1 MVYLGVHDGHNA
13 SACLVRDGRIEFAIQ
28 EERLTGVKNE
38 FGYPGRAVA
47 ACLEHGRITPNDV
60 AAVAFATLR
69 HTPSRH
75 RSVDQRAAFARERTA
90 RGLFRRLC
98 LWYPYYRL
106 ASDLGWRERLANA
119 ERSGFRP
126 EQAVRFEHHLCHA
139 ATAYYGMRRDP
150 GRPYLVV
157 TCDGHGDL
165 TSAGV
170 WRVEAGRFE
179 RLGHTPFDH
188 SLGAIYGQITGAL
201 GFTPLEHEYK
211 LMGMAPYAAR
221 RHAEAILARLRRVLV
236 LDGAELRFR
245 RGTLLP
251 TMALSRRM
259 MGLIRGER
267 IDNVCAALQEFTE
280 EMLVGLVRAAV
291 ERSGVSHVLCA
302 GGVFMNVKANKRIME
317 LDGVD
322 WLGVFPS
329 CGDETLSMGACW
341 LAQAEASGDGGAA
354 IEPLGPFYLGGDVT
368 DEACRAAL
376 AGSPH
381 RVERLDDPE
390 AEVARL
396 LAAGKIVA
404 RCRGR
409 MEFGARALCN
419 RSILADPRDHDVVRV
434 INRMVK
440 KRDFWMPFA
449 PAVRRE
455 RLDEYFVNPK
465 ALSSPYMMLTFD
477 SRRENFRDLIAAV
490 HNADLTARPQVVERD
505 HNPDVYRLLQLF
517 ESLTGRGVV
526 LNTSFNLHGFPI
538 VAGPREALH
547 VFDNSGL
554 EHLNVGNWLVSKR

>member
-13 SACLVRDGRIEFAIQ
+13 SACLVRNGRIEFAVQ

-38 FGYPGRAVA
+38 LGWPARAVE
-47 ACLEHGRITPNDV
+47 ACLAHAGIAPGDV
-60 AAVAFATLR
+60 SALAFATLR
-69 HTPSRH
+69 HTPGRH
-75 RSVDQRAAFARERTA
+75 RSHDQHRAFQREVTA
-90 RGLFRRLC
+90 RGLARRVGV
-98 LWYPYYRL
+98 WYPYYRFHEN
-106 ASDLGWRERLANA
+106 LGWGERLANA
-119 ERSGFRP
+119 GRAGFSRER
-126 EQAVRFEHHLCHA
+126 AVRFEHHLCHA
-139 ATAYYGMRRDP
+139 ATAYWGMRRSHD
-150 GRPYLVV
+150 RPYLVV

-165 TSAGV
+165 TAASV

-188 SLGAIYGQITGAL
+188 SLGAIYGQVTGAL

-211 LMGMAPYAAR
+211 LMGMAPYASR
-221 RHAEAILARLRRVLV
+221 KHAAHLVRELRDVLA
-236 LDGAELRFR
+236 LDEDGLRFR
-245 RGTLLP
+245 RRTLLP

-259 MGLIRGER
+259 LDLIEGER
-267 IDNVCAALQEFTE
+267 FDNVCAALQEFTE

-291 ERSGVSHVLCA
+291 RRSGIPHVLCA

-317 LDGVD
+317 LPEVEE
-322 WLGVFPS
+322 LAVFPS

-341 LAQAEASGDGGAA
+341 LAHARNGAHGGAD
-354 IEPLGPFYLGGDVT
+354 IPPLGPFYLGGDVT

-376 AGSPH
+376 DGSPH
-381 RVERLDDPE
+381 EVTRLDDPE
-390 AEVARL
+390 SEVARL

-404 RCRGR
+404 RCKGR

-465 ALSSPYMMLTFD
+465 GLSSPYMMLTFD
-477 SRRENFRDLIAAV
+477 SRENFRDLIAAV
-490 HNADLTARPQVVERD
+490 HNADLTARPQVVERE
-505 HNPDVYRLLQLF
+505 HNPEVHRLLEVF
-517 ESLTGRGVV
+517 EGITGRGVV

-547 VFDNSGL
+547 VFDSSGL
-554 EHLNVGNWLVSKR
+554 EYLNVGDWLVRKR